1 MITTEQT
8 QWKKCLELIR
18 SRLNPQQYTTWF
30 EPIGFKSYDIAT
42 KEVTIYVP
50 SHFFYEYLEE
60 HYRQLIYLAI
70 FHVFGPDS
78 KLVYKVALIQDE
90 EVREEGNQAT
100 LLREPSSS
108 RPLNRAPGAIHTAA
122 PVSDFQSYLNLSQNF
137 DNFIEGS
144 SNRLP
149 RSVGQSVA
157 DQPARKTF
165 NPLFIYGPSG
175 CGKTHLVNAI
185 GVRLRQMH
193 PEKRVLYVS
202 ANVFQV
208 QYVDA
213 RLNNKTN
220 DFIHFYQSID
230 CLIVDDVQEFSGK
243 EKTME
248 AFFHIFNHL
257 HLNGRQIIMTSD
269 RPPVE
274 LRDVEERMLTR
285 FKWGMLAE
293 LESPDIQLRRDI
305 LRQLVS
311 KDGLEISD
319 DVIEYVAEHLQ
330 DNVREL
336 EGFVNSMLAYSVVN
350 GDVIDLEFAKKILK
364 ANTRYRRRVLNADE
378 IIEVVCRKY
387 KVTNEELCGQS
398 RKAEFVLARQVAMYL
413 TQKHTGDTVKHIG
426 HIIGRRSHATVIH
439 GIQCIDK
446 KMKESAEFKK
456 EIKELEKKL

>member
-1 MITTEQT
+1 MTTPQE
-8 QWKKCLELIR
+8 QWKRCLELIR
-18 SRLNPQQYTTWF
+18 SRLNQQQFTTWF
-30 EPIGFKSYDIAT
+30 DPISFKSYDIQT
-42 KEVTIYVP
+42 KEVAIYVP
-50 SHFFYEYLEE
+50 SQFFYEYLEE
-60 HYRQLIYLAI
+60 HFRQLIYLALY
-70 FHVFGPDS
+70 HVFGRDVR
-78 KLVYKVALIQDE
+78 LVYQVAVIQNE
-90 EVREEGNQAT
+90 VVREEGNRAT
-100 LLREPSSS
+100 LLREPTSN
-108 RPLNRAPGAIHTAA
+108 RMLNRAPGVMQT
-122 PVSDFQSYLNLSQNF
+122 VVSTSDFESYLNLSQNF
-137 DNFIEGS
+137 DNFLEGT

-157 DQPARKTF
+157 DYPARKTF

-185 GVRLRQMH
+185 GVRLRQQH
-193 PEKRVLYVS
+193 PDKRVLYVS
-202 ANVFQV
+202 ANLFQV

-257 HLNGRQIIMTSD
+257 HLNGKQIIMTSD

-274 LRDVEERMLTR
+274 LKDVEERMLTR

-293 LESPDIQLRRDI
+293 LESPDKQLRRDI
-305 LRQLVS
+305 LTRLVR
-311 KDGLEISD
+311 KDGLDISE

-350 GDVIDLEFAKKILK
+350 GTHIDLEFAKKILK
-364 ANTRYRRRVLNADE
+364 ANTSYRRRSLSIED
-378 IIEVVCRKY
+378 IIEAVCRQY
-387 KVTNEELCGQS
+387 KVTNEEICGQS
-398 RKAEFVLARQVAMYL
+398 RKAEFVLARQIAMYL
-413 TQKHTGDTVKHIG
+413 AQKHTGDTVKHIG

-439 GIQCIDK
+439 GIQNI
-446 KMKESAEFKK
+446 ESKIKTNPSFKK
-456 EIKELEKKL
+456 ELKELEKKM